1 VQPVTVTCTNVTGT
15 VAGRPAPVDGII
27 GYAARSASM
36 LQITELHFRRTPA
49 CDYAVVKARAQE
61 ILESDLDSP
70 DPREADKA
78 FLIVHK
84 GHPVKYTDAEVPAQ
98 TAILAADQPPQLEAY
113 RQDIQ
118 QSWRCRRAEEL
129 LRGCKETRVVTEMMA
144 RLLPPQDRVALFHGV
159 LRAMIEV
166 TSPDALVFK
175 HSQQVIEPAD
185 YLAACGEDP
194 IFRPG
199 SLNVRFFNISN
210 SDGDMVM
217 DTRGL
222 AEIGLHDLQC
232 HFRNLDPTEVARVLF
247 NAAVYIFEKGPVI
260 ESGQT
265 VAGIEPNSKWR
276 CQFENALLG
285 PKREVMDLNPG
296 KPYAAG
302 NR

>member
-1 VQPVTVTCTNVTGT
+1 
-15 VAGRPAPVDGII
+15 
-27 GYAARSASM
+27 M
-36 LQITELHFRRTPA
+36 QITELHFRQAPS
-49 CDYAVVKARAQE
+49 CDYAAVKARAQE
-61 ILESDLDSP
+61 ILESDLGSP
-70 DPREADKA
+70 DPHGADKA

-84 GHPVKYTDAEVPAQ
+84 DHPVKYSDAEVPAQ

-118 QSWRCRRAEEL
+118 QSWRCPAAEEL
-129 LRGCKETRVVTEMMA
+129 LRGCKAALLVTEMMA
-144 RLLPPQDRVALFHGV
+144 RALPPRDRVSLFHGV
-159 LRAMIEV
+159 LRATIDV
-166 TSPDALVFK
+166 AAPDALVFK
-175 HSQQVIEPAD
+175 HSQQVVAPAD

-232 HFRNLDPTEVARVLF
+232 HFRDLDPTEVARVLF
-247 NAAVYIFEKGPVI
+247 NTGVYIFEKGPVI

-265 VAGIEPNSKWR
+265 VTGIEPDSKWR
-276 CQFENALLG
+276 CQFENSLLA
-285 PKREVMDLNPG
+285 PKREVLDLNPG

-302 NR
+302 KR

>member
-1 VQPVTVTCTNVTGT
+1 M
-15 VAGRPAPVDGII
+15 I
-27 GYAARSASM
+27 
-36 LQITELHFRRTPA
+36 QITELHFHQTPT
-49 CDYAVVKARAQE
+49 CDYSAVKARAQE
-61 ILESDLDSP
+61 ILENDLDSP

-78 FLIVHK
+78 FLIIHK
-84 GHPVKYTDAEVPAQ
+84 SHPVKYADGQVVPVQ
-98 TAILAADQPPQLEAY
+98 TAILAGDQPLELEAY

-118 QSWRCRRAEEL
+118 QSWFCRRAEEL
-129 LRGCKETRVVTEMMA
+129 LRGCKGRWLVSELLA
-144 RLLPPQDRVALFHGV
+144 QLLPPQERLPLFHGV

-175 HSQQVIEPAD
+175 HSQQVIDPAD

-194 IFRPG
+194 ILRPG

-232 HFRNLDPTEVARVLF
+232 HFRDLDPREVAQVLF
-247 NAAVYIFEKGPVI
+247 NAAIYVFEKGPVL
-260 ESGQT
+260 EPGHT
-265 VAGIEPNSKWR
+265 VAGIEPDSKWR
-276 CQFENALLG
+276 CQFENSLVE
-285 PKREVMDLNPG
+285 PKRDVLDLNPG

-302 NR
+302 KR

>member
-1 VQPVTVTCTNVTGT
+1 
-15 VAGRPAPVDGII
+15 
-27 GYAARSASM
+27 M
-36 LQITELHFRRTPA
+36 QITELHFRRTPT
-49 CDYAVVKARAQE
+49 CDYAAVKARAQE

-78 FLIVHK
+78 FLIFHK
-84 GHPVKYTDAEVPAQ
+84 AHPLKYSDGQVPAQ
-98 TAILAADQPPQLEAY
+98 TAILATDQPPQVEAY

-118 QSWRCRRAEEL
+118 QSWRCQRAEEL
-129 LRGCKETRVVTEMMA
+129 LRGCKEARLVTEMMA
-144 RLLPPQDRVALFHGV
+144 RLLPPQDRVSLFHGV

-166 TSPDALVFK
+166 TSPEALVFK

-185 YLAACGEDP
+185 YLAACGESP

-232 HFRNLDPTEVARVLF
+232 HFRNLHPTEVARVLF

-265 VAGIEPNSKWR
+265 VAGIEPDSKWR
-276 CQFENALLG
+276 CQFENSLLE
-285 PKREVMDLNPG
+285 PQREVLDLNPG

-302 NR
+302 KR